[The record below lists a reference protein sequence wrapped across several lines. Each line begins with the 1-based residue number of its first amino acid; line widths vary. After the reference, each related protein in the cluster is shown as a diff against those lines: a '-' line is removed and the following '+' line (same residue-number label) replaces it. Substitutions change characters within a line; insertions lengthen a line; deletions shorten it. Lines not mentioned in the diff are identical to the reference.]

1 MKVYIVTNKR
11 SMYDFKLRPK
21 TNKKRDLEAF
31 IFEKV
36 TELVGGIDSNRT
48 FINEKLIFN
57 ESIGGFNKDIP
68 EDGDQVNNVTV
79 EIEMNEV
86 GRLKKIEFVMGFD
99 YDEI

>member
-1 MKVYIVTNKR
+1 
-11 SMYDFKLRPK
+11 MYAFKLR
-21 TNKKRDLEAF
+21 TNTDKKRDLEAF

-36 TELVGGIDSNRT
+36 TELVNGIDTNRT

-57 ESIGGFNKDIP
+57 ESIGGFDKDIP
-68 EDGDQVNNVTV
+68 EDGDQVNNFYV

-86 GRLKKIEFVMGFD
+86 GRLKKIEIVMGFD